1 MRYFLFF
8 IASVLLVFS
17 CTNAG
22 KKASEEISQ
31 KEPVQEF
38 MEKLKSFEGQSF
50 YGKVLF
56 PEKPEAPFNAETLF
70 VIFESVSETE
80 ARMPFILGNDK
91 SRTWMLNLTEDG
103 LLFKH
108 DHRHED
114 GTPEDITMYG
124 GYADDK
130 GSSFFQNFPADEETS
145 NMMPETSTNVWTFKF
160 NEEMTE
166 FHYIL
171 ERHNAPRFHVVFDLT
186 APIVNQ

>member
-1 MRYFLFF
+1 MFFLMYVFL
-8 IASVLLVFS
+8 IFS
-17 CTNAG
+17 CKSTEQ
-22 KKASEEISQ
+22 KTSEAIDP
-31 KEPVQEF
+31 KEPVVEF
-38 MEKLKSFEGQSF
+38 METLKTFDGQSF

-56 PEKPEAPFNAETLF
+56 PENPEAPFNAETLF

-80 ARMPFILGNDK
+80 ARMPFILGSDK
-91 SRTWMLNLTEDG
+91 SRTWVLTMTEDG

-108 DHRHED
+108 DHRHSD

-130 GSSFFQNFPADEETS
+130 GSAFFQNFPADMETS
-145 NMMPETSTNVWTFKF
+145 SMMPETSTNVWTFRF

-171 ERHNAPRFHVVFDLT
+171 ERHSAPRFHVVFDLT
-186 APIVNQ
+186 APISN